1 MFLYF
6 LAIIEASLTQRF
18 GKWITGIEMQNMQI
32 GKKNTLCMK
41 LQKQQTQS
49 QIHLI

>member
-1 MFLYF
+1 MLLCF
-6 LAIIEASLTQRF
+6 LAITEASLTHF
-18 GKWITGIEMQNMQI
+18 GKRITGIKRQNMQI

-41 LQKQQTQS
+41 LQKQQVQS

>member
-1 MFLYF
+1 MLLCF
-6 LAIIEASLTQRF
+6 LAITEASLTQHF
-18 GKWITGIEMQNMQI
+18 GKRITGIKRQNMQI

-41 LQKQQTQS
+41 LQKQQVQS